1 MLQSLDGPADQPLI
15 GTDQQVGSLHLQF
28 LRGASLACGWAMGAT
43 TQSMD
48 CAICIVTEPPY
59 KAHVVFDMAVSMD
72 TELQPGER
80 APITGAYEELNIF
93 GTRTGRV
100 HVAQEGDALPPCP
113 RGFSWREV
121 DRSAS

>member
-1 MLQSLDGPADQPLI
+1 MTYYNKS
-15 GTDQQVGSLHLQF
+15 T
-28 LRGASLACGWAMGAT
+28 RASRNRRT
-43 TQSMD
+43 
-48 CAICIVTEPPY
+48 
-59 KAHVVFDMAVSMD
+59 KHVVFDMAASMD